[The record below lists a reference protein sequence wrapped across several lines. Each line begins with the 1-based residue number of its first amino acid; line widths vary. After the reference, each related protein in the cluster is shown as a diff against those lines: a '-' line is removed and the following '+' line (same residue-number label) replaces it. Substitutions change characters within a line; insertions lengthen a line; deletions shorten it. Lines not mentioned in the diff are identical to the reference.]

1 MNNLKKVNIRE
12 LQLKEFEILCEI
24 DRICKKHNIKYFLS
38 WGTAIG
44 AVRHKGFIPWDD
56 DTDIS
61 MLWDDYI
68 KFEEVC
74 KSELGN
80 KFFFQTNKQKSD
92 YWMPFNKIILNNTS
106 FMLKKCKHMDLHWGI
121 CVDIFPIIAIPN
133 DEKEARKQRFFVDI
147 YNKLVTRPFVKKNDI
162 GKKISTAKIY
172 FTLVPRGINEFFKKI
187 CIKNITKYD
196 INESNK
202 VAEFLSLDSSDRIIF
217 DKEIFLKQVF
227 VDFENKKFP
236 IAIGYDKYLS
246 QCYGDYM
253 ILPDEKDRVGHV
265 GSIIDLN
272 NSYEKYK

>member
-1 MNNLKKVNIRE
+1 M
-12 LQLKEFEILCEI
+12 
-24 DRICKKHNIKYFLS
+24 
-38 WGTAIG
+38 
-44 AVRHKGFIPWDD
+44 
-56 DTDIS
+56 
-61 MLWDDYI
+61 
-68 KFEEVC
+68 
-74 KSELGN
+74 
-80 KFFFQTNKQKSD
+80 
-92 YWMPFNKIILNNTS
+92 
-106 FMLKKCKHMDLHWGI
+106 
-121 CVDIFPIIAIPN
+121 
-133 DEKEARKQRFFVDI
+133 
-147 YNKLVTRPFVKKNDI
+147 

-246 QCYGDYM
+246 QCYGDYR